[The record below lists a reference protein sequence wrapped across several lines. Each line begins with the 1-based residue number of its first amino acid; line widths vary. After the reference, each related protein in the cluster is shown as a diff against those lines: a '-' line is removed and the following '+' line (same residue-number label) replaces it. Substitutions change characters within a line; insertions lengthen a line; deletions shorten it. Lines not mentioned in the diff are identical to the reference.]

1 MKKMMAR
8 SPKRPAGVLVV
19 RRSRRTEEEPPPPDR
34 ATRCVLSRSGR
45 RRRRHPPPRCDCC
58 WRRRLHGEVRQQD
71 CRRRLQP
78 AARCSQSPEGLSERR
93 QGALET
99 SRVRSCGGLD
109 LVLVPQRSRML
120 RVRAL
125 GGGLPEGERHKPG
138 LGLPGPVEEDVDR
151 RVPVPATTTADKG
164 LSSLSPTG
172 PAPPPAQASHC
183 ICRRLAATTR
193 ARGGKLG
200 GGFVAATHR
209 CQVLDAPTPL
219 FSSLLSES
227 WYSPQHS
234 RTLSF
239 RPLRPFW
246 GLGTVG

>member
-1 MKKMMAR
+1 MAR

-19 RRSRRTEEEPPPPDR
+19 RRSRRTEEEPPPPRQRDALR
-34 ATRCVLSRSGR
+34 LEPLR
-45 RRRRHPPPRCDCC
+45 PPPPQAPPPPL
-58 WRRRLHGEVRQQD
+58 RLLLAPPAAWGGSPTG
-71 CRRRLQP
+71 LPPPP
-78 AARCSQSPEGLSERR
+78 AARGTLLAEPRRAERAAPGCAGDVEGEELWWPSPCTCT
-93 QGALET
+93 AAHA
-99 SRVRSCGGLD
+99 RV
-109 LVLVPQRSRML
+109 L

-125 GGGLPEGERHKPG
+125 GGGLPEGERHQPG
-138 LGLPGPVEEDVDR
+138 LGLSCPVEEDVDR
-151 RVPVPATTTADKG
+151 RVPVPATTSGDKG

-172 PAPPPAQASHC
+172 PAPPPAQASRHC
-183 ICRRLAATTR
+183 ICRRLAATR